1 MVSSGTVSGDLS
13 SVESGFSSY
22 SSATSGLGSSWQGP
36 SFDSLSGKMDDFI
49 GEFKA
54 AISGEM
60 NAFADAC
67 DAYEKYIQALKNQK
81 DAEANVAEAI
91 RVKDASAQ
99 SEWEGQV
106 TNFKQQKEDA
116 AEQIRAALIAASSTK
131 LDATALSGSSVSGST
146 GAKLGTAA
154 GAANGEKY
162 WQVQQ
167 NGENCGMTA
176 FMVAV
181 NTALG
186 ENKYTNNAEEW
197 ANYGCY
203 SEAIGFSGCDQ
214 AQTWINDHGLSD
226 KIEVTGIQN
235 VNSKEELYEHL
246 NRGEV
251 VVSSSGGANIFN
263 RNDGSYENYG
273 GHYITFY
280 KTENGNV
287 YANDSSVGDPS
298 LASGVEYTPEDLDNW
313 FAAPGNHGSIT
324 VARK

>member
-22 SSATSGLGSSWQGP
+22 SSATSGLGSSWKGP
-36 SFDSLSGKMDDFI
+36 SFDSLSGKMEDFV

-60 NAFADAC
+60 SAFADAC
-67 DAYEKYIQALKNQK
+67 DAYEKYVQACNNLKT
-81 DAEANVAEAI
+81 AEANVAEAI

-99 SEWEGQV
+99 ADWEGKA
-106 TNFKQQKEDA
+106 NDYRRQKEDY
-116 AEQIRAALIAASSTK
+116 AEQIKASLMAAASTK
-131 LDATALSGSSVSGST
+131 LEATALSASSISGAT
-146 GAKLGTAA
+146 GGQTAAAA
-154 GAANGEKY
+154 GAANGQQY

-181 NTALG
+181 NTVLG

-197 ANYGCY
+197 ENYGCY

-214 AQTWINDHGLSD
+214 AQTWVNDHGLSD
-226 KIEVTGIQN
+226 KVVVTGVQN

-246 NRGEV
+246 NKGEV
-251 VVSSSGGANIFN
+251 VVSSSGGANIFK
-263 RNDGSYENYG
+263 RNDGSYENYA

-280 KTENGNV
+280 RTENGNV